1 MVIEGK
7 PNEFFVM
14 DASGFSLP
22 SSGNSYDF
30 NVVLRRASLKMNIL
44 PKIKHFLKMVSG
56 QRLSNFQQL
65 IMYFSILCL
74 SDLGNYLYEKC

>member
-1 MVIEGK
+1 MVWFK
-7 PNEFFVM
+7 TTYM
-14 DASGFSLP
+14 L
-22 SSGNSYDF
+22 SSCDNSCDF
-30 NVVLRRASLKMNIL
+30 NVVLEGLAWKMNIL
-44 PKIKHFLKMVSG
+44 PKIKLFLKMVSG